1 MSKEIKT
8 RLLTPTEQK
17 YTYAQSIQLEGQTG
31 TIGHLRG
38 DFATTGYGFYTT
50 WFDTRPQWK
59 SDEFKADLDTV
70 INALREDKG
79 LLHNRYDM
87 SAFARHFPESA
98 IKGNYAGI
106 LKAVEIRMDIEV
118 GIDLECT
125 ILPDDQLVEP
135 DDGKSTPQAV
145 NDIIDDLIW
154 RIEFVVWTDDLCQC
168 VNREILFVVQNE
180 ICQKQV
186 ALIRFNIFSG
196 QCPFGAD
203 DLHAAKEI
211 NMDVLRIVL

>member
-1 MSKEIKT
+1 MKGIVLAGGAGT
-8 RLLTPTEQK
+8 RLYPLTMVTSKQLLPVYDKPMIYYPLSTLMMAGIRDILIISTPTDLPNFER
-17 YTYAQSIQLEGQTG
+17 L
-31 TIGHLRG
+31 LG
-38 DFATTGYGFYTT
+38 DGSQF
-50 WFDTRPQWK
+50 
-59 SDEFKADLDTV
+59 
-70 INALREDKG
+70 
-79 LLHNRYDM
+79 
-87 SAFARHFPESA
+87 
-98 IKGNYAGI
+98 GI

-168 VNREILFVVQNE
+168 VNSGILFVVQNE

-186 ALIRFNIFSG
+186 ALVRFNIFSG

-203 DLHAAKEI
+203 DLHATKEI

>member
-1 MSKEIKT
+1 MPHI
-8 RLLTPTEQK
+8 RVFFCF
-17 YTYAQSIQLEGQTG
+17 QL
-31 TIGHLRG
+31 
-38 DFATTGYGFYTT
+38 
-50 WFDTRPQWK
+50 
-59 SDEFKADLDTV
+59 
-70 INALREDKG
+70 N
-79 LLHNRYDM
+79 
-87 SAFARHFPESA
+87 
-98 IKGNYAGI
+98 AGI

-168 VNREILFVVQNE
+168 VNSEILFVVQNE

-186 ALIRFNIFSG
+186 ALVRFNIFSVNVPLELMISMPPKKLIWMSSG
-196 QCPFGAD
+196 LYLEAFV
-203 DLHAAKEI
+203 AANRDCCCLI
-211 NMDVLRIVL
+211 SLSSTTTA

>member
-1 MSKEIKT
+1 MNGATTIQE
-8 RLLTPTEQK
+8 RLKDLRLNK
-17 YTYAQSIQLEGQTG
+17 GLKLEELAEQTG
-31 TIGHLRG
+31 IS
-38 DFATTGYGFYTT
+38 
-50 WFDTRPQWK
+50 K
-59 SDEFKADLDTV
+59 S
-70 INALREDKG
+70 ALGSYEKDD
-79 LLHNRYDM
+79 Y
-87 SAFARHFPESA
+87 
-98 IKGNYAGI
+98 
-106 LKAVEIRMDIEV
+106 IEV

-154 RIEFVVWTDDLCQC
+154 RIEFVVWADDLCQC

-186 ALIRFNIFSG
+186 ALVRFNIFSG

-211 NMDVLRIVL
+211 DMDVLRIVFGGLCCCQQGLLLFDFVEFHNHCIGSDE

>member
-1 MSKEIKT
+1 
-8 RLLTPTEQK
+8 
-17 YTYAQSIQLEGQTG
+17 
-31 TIGHLRG
+31 
-38 DFATTGYGFYTT
+38 
-50 WFDTRPQWK
+50 
-59 SDEFKADLDTV
+59 
-70 INALREDKG
+70 
-79 LLHNRYDM
+79 
-87 SAFARHFPESA
+87 
-98 IKGNYAGI
+98 
-106 LKAVEIRMDIEV
+106 MDIEV

-125 ILPDDQLVEP
+125 VLPDDQLIEP

-168 VNREILFVVQNE
+168 VNSGILFVVQNE

-186 ALIRFNIFSG
+186 ALVRFNILSG

-203 DLHAAKEI
+203 DLHATKEI

>member
-1 MSKEIKT
+1 
-8 RLLTPTEQK
+8 
-17 YTYAQSIQLEGQTG
+17 
-31 TIGHLRG
+31 
-38 DFATTGYGFYTT
+38 
-50 WFDTRPQWK
+50 
-59 SDEFKADLDTV
+59 
-70 INALREDKG
+70 
-79 LLHNRYDM
+79 
-87 SAFARHFPESA
+87 
-98 IKGNYAGI
+98 
-106 LKAVEIRMDIEV
+106 MDIEV

-168 VNREILFVVQNE
+168 VNSEILFVVQNE

-211 NMDVLRIVL
+211 DMDVFWIVFGGFCCCQQGLLLFDFVEFHNHCIGSDE

>member
-1 MSKEIKT
+1 MPHI
-8 RLLTPTEQK
+8 RVFFCF
-17 YTYAQSIQLEGQTG
+17 QL
-31 TIGHLRG
+31 
-38 DFATTGYGFYTT
+38 
-50 WFDTRPQWK
+50 
-59 SDEFKADLDTV
+59 
-70 INALREDKG
+70 N
-79 LLHNRYDM
+79 
-87 SAFARHFPESA
+87 
-98 IKGNYAGI
+98 AGI

-118 GIDLECT
+118 GIDLECI
-125 ILPDDQLVEP
+125 ILPDDQFVEP

-154 RIEFVVWTDDLCQC
+154 RIEFVVWADDLCQC

-211 NMDVLRIVL
+211 DMDVFRIVFGGFCCCQQGLLLFDFVELHNHCIGGDE